1 MCPLPIPQNET
12 KTFELQFVRDKMSL
26 VKLQLPYEENSRP
39 KIKDMMERVA
49 TMLNV
54 PNRMLAM
61 GVSFYETKVLP
72 MDMLANEARKEYK
85 HRSILF
91 RPLEADE

>member
-1 MCPLPIPQNET
+1 
-12 KTFELQFVRDKMSL
+12 
-26 VKLQLPYEENSRP
+26 
-39 KIKDMMERVA
+39 MMERVA